1 MRKDRSMFYRPPC
14 DVVIASGEQPRV
26 ISRVRIK
33 TGPLD
38 QMLERVKTARL
49 TRNQSE
55 LTQPPEE
62 PAPVPEGAPVFT
74 YPVPRPEVVGQ
85 TALDAWG

>member
-1 MRKDRSMFYRPPC
+1 MFYRPPC

-55 LTQPPEE
+55 VPQPPEE

-74 YPVPRPEVVGQ
+74 YPVPRPEAVGQ